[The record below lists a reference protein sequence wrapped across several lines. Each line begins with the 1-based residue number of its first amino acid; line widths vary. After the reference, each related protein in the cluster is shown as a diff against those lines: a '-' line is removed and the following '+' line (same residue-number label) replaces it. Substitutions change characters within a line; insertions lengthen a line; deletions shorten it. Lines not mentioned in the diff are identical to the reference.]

1 MKVSIPYLLMRNGS
15 GKDGNDAVNCV
26 MIVGPS
32 TGNKRQK
39 IDKKNFTWM
48 EVADAFLT
56 DIMLEQINLG
66 RKDEN

>member
-1 MKVSIPYLLMRNGS
+1 MLFRNGS
-15 GKDGNDAVNCV
+15 GKDGNDAVTCV

-32 TGNKRQK
+32 MGNKSKKR
-39 IDKKNFTWM
+39 DKKNITWT

>member
-1 MKVSIPYLLMRNGS
+1 MLFRNGS
-15 GKDGNDAVNCV
+15 GKDGNNAVNCV

-39 IDKKNFTWM
+39 RDKKNITWT
-48 EVADAFLT
+48 EVADAYLT
-56 DIMLEQINLG
+56 DIMLEQISLG